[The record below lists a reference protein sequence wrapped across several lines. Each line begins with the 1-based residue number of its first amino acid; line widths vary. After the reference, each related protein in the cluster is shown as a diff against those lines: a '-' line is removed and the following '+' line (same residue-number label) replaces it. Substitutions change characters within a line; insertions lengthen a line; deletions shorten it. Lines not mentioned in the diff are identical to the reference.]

1 MPYSNSHSYIFVAIP
16 KTGTSSVVSTLKKIH
31 KTHGGSLLLASGEI
45 DHEFL
50 EKYQFNKA
58 LKGRTMRVKH
68 LSALQLKYILGE
80 NYNRYFSFTL
90 VRNPWARTVSQYHY
104 CHVDFMPSKA
114 EMAKRKPNRKFHQ
127 QSFDK
132 WITNRWKLWKKN
144 SAVYRSQHSMI
155 ANKNRQVIIDYVG
168 KLETIQD
175 SLNHVCEQVDLPS
188 QNVAH
193 VNKTKKI
200 HYSEMYTD
208 KLRDMVHEMC
218 SEDIEH
224 FNYKFENK
232 SSFVA

>member
-1 MPYSNSHSYIFVAIP
+1 MPYSNSHSYIFVAIS

-104 CHVDFMPSKA
+104 RHVDFMPSKA

-175 SLNHVCEQVDLPS
+175 SLKQELFRGISKMPS
-188 QNVAH
+188 PNLWLFYQ
-193 VNKTKKI
+193 
-200 HYSEMYTD
+200 S
-208 KLRDMVHEMC
+208 LRFC
-218 SEDIEH
+218 SKWKH
-224 FNYKFENK
+224 FIVTLGITFGNRRQMHW
-232 SSFVA
+232 ST